1 VVAAKA
7 VFFPLDQQLE
17 LEARAWS
24 EGVERTA
31 VWLSGVVAS
40 FELVEE
46 VLRRVGQVEMSRST
60 IWRRT
65 QQVGAKF
72 QAVARAACE
81 RANALPAQGEAVN
94 RTERSGQRMGVALDG
109 AILNIRKEGWK
120 EVKIGCLFEIAVLPS
135 QDKGSGEWVDLAH
148 AAKNSYVAHLGG
160 PDTLGEM
167 AWSEA
172 QRRGWEQAQE
182 TQVLGDG
189 APWIWNQ
196 AALHFPDSYQVVD
209 WYHAKQHLSEAARL
223 LKGDGTSA
231 YRRWL
236 NSRTTWLYQGQAE
249 QIANELATAA
259 LPPSPHADALAREA
273 AYFRQNHKRMNYL
286 EMREEEWPIGSGM
299 VESGAKQF
307 KARFSGPGMR
317 WSRNGA
323 QNLLPIRSA
332 VLSNHFDHF
341 WEAARL
347 VPPN

>member
-1 VVAAKA
+1 MTAAKA

-17 LEARAWS
+17 LADSAWS
-24 EGVERTA
+24 EGVEQTA
-31 VWLSGVVAS
+31 VWLSGVMPS

-46 VLRRVGQVEMSRST
+46 VLRRVGRVEMSRAT

-65 QQVGAKF
+65 QQAGAKF
-72 QAVARAACE
+72 QAVERAASL
-81 RANALPAQGEAVN
+81 RANALPGRWEAPQ
-94 RTERSGQRMGVALDG
+94 RTERSGQRMGVAMDG
-109 AILNIRKEGWK
+109 ALLNIRQEGWK

-135 QDKGSGEWVDLAH
+135 QDEESGEWVDLAH
-148 AAKNSYVAHLGG
+148 AVNNSYVAHLGG
-160 PDTLGEM
+160 PDVLGEL

-196 AALHFPDSYQVVD
+196 AALHFADSHQLVD

-223 LKGDGTSA
+223 LKGDGTPA

-236 NSRTTWLYQGQAE
+236 NSRATWLYQGQVE
-249 QIANELATAA
+249 QIALELADAA
-259 LPPSPHADALAREA
+259 QQPSPQPDALAREA
-273 AYFRQNHKRMNYL
+273 AYFRHNQTRMNYL

-332 VLSNHFDHF
+332 VLSNRFDHL
-341 WEAARL
+341 WAAARHL
-347 VPPN
+347 PPT